1 MSQNSNENPASTQ
14 LSNTY
19 IMSNN
24 ILRNVYQIGFN
35 SRNIT
40 KTLTNNLEIKEISND
55 IIKDTKNN
63 IISVRSYGP
72 LLLGLVLIY
81 KKKIIL
87 FIEDV
92 FNTLKN
98 KFNNNNNNENFD
110 DDDYKKNIKKETQSA
125 IKLKLNSENF
135 NIMSLTPI
143 KNEKNNLNIINEND
157 DLSDNK
163 YFNNIFTPNK
173 NKSTKDLLT
182 MDSNEMLRRSINNSL
197 LNDKINTISIKN
209 NNNNNNNNDG
219 SINNLSSLLQKVK
232 KPLTENKINKKNS
245 LLNNNLNFNDSFNEN
260 NKEDDFNFFNFISQK
275 NEFNNNNNNEFNN
288 NNNDFDFTDSNIF
301 DNNFFKNEKSS
312 IKKYNFKEI
321 ESIFSNKEKKEKPFV
336 FKNKNLE
343 FDEEISIPIKI
354 DDFTKENNFNID
366 EITNKFKNN
375 LIIQNKTL
383 DTSNLENFN
392 NQSKYEYLAP
402 NFIIVESENENE
414 IKRNDLSF
422 SNVNVSSNLISE
434 RKKISIESF
443 SNVGKDLIYDL
454 SKLNLDKDDFDGILF
469 NEKIEEIEK
478 ENNENINNNNNENF
492 FSGFSQNYQIHA
504 DDNFG
509 FCDSFNDYKNF
520 MENELNKQNEKL
532 NEEIK
537 KFKEIIEMIY
547 DKLIEIGNNRK
558 KYFLEGYKKIFNKE
572 FQNEDQFKL
581 DFPKIDL
588 NENNNG
594 INFEELN
601 NNINQTFINYNE
613 FTRVVDNW
621 MIYKEETFNI
631 NSHNQNS
638 NNNSIC
644 ENNNNNNIDNDV
656 FMSLIECVEFYR
668 KLNEKY
674 LDLNNRLILSCY
686 LNVMKENE
694 IKKIELKII
703 NNENNN
709 YNLNDLFK
717 HFVNDVNL
725 YEKKK
730 EKTWKE
736 TIENYKNKLI
746 NENKN
751 NVDINNNNNEIKK
764 WNLNVE
770 EIENDYKKYENLSNE
785 IIELIKD
792 LELMK
797 KNNIEKNE
805 KNLKEFK
812 NILEIVNEKEENNK
826 MEIDKN

>member
-1 MSQNSNENPASTQ
+1 MKKNKENDINTTSAST
-14 LSNTY
+14 LIT
-19 IMSNN
+19 SNN
-24 ILRNVYQIGFN
+24 FL
-35 SRNIT
+35 
-40 KTLTNNLEIKEISND
+40 IS
-55 IIKDTKNN
+55 
-63 IISVRSYGP
+63 
-72 LLLGLVLIY
+72 
-81 KKKIIL
+81 
-87 FIEDV
+87 
-92 FNTLKN
+92 
-98 KFNNNNNNENFD
+98 
-110 DDDYKKNIKKETQSA
+110 
-125 IKLKLNSENF
+125 
-135 NIMSLTPI
+135 
-143 KNEKNNLNIINEND
+143 
-157 DLSDNK
+157 
-163 YFNNIFTPNK
+163 TPNK
-173 NKSTKDLLT
+173 KNFEPFLTNSEDKILNEFSNEKKNKNKILTQNEIILPSQTKKYLKQICDLDSRILLT
-182 MDSNEMLRRSINNSL
+182 FDVSFINFYPVFSENQIEEFFSIF
-197 LNDKINTISIKN
+197 DKLFFWKEKF
-209 NNNNNNNNDG
+209 
-219 SINNLSSLLQKVK
+219 L
-232 KPLTENKINKKNS
+232 NKITK
-245 LLNNNLNFNDSFNEN
+245 LNEEKFNL
-260 NKEDDFNFFNFISQK
+260 K
-275 NEFNNNNNNEFNN
+275 NE
-288 NNNDFDFTDSNIF
+288 I
-301 DNNFFKNEKSS
+301 
-312 IKKYNFKEI
+312 
-321 ESIFSNKEKKEKPFV
+321 EKKEKIINNLQNSLNH
-336 FKNKNLE
+336 NKNEL
-343 FDEEISIPIKI
+343 
-354 DDFTKENNFNID
+354 
-366 EITNKFKNN
+366 N
-375 LIIQNKTL
+375 L
-383 DTSNLENFN
+383 
-392 NQSKYEYLAP
+392 
-402 NFIIVESENENE
+402 
-414 IKRNDLSF
+414 
-422 SNVNVSSNLISE
+422 
-434 RKKISIESF
+434 
-443 SNVGKDLIYDL
+443 
-454 SKLNLDKDDFDGILF
+454 KLNK
-469 NEKIEEIEK
+469 EEIEK
-478 ENNENINNNNNENF
+478 DKFKSDFLNMKNKKNNIQNEVKTFKDKANKLEKEKNRIQDELNRILLKNKELYDYIDSLKKNINNNNNENF

-709 YNLNDLFK
+709 NYLNDLFK

-736 TIENYKNKLI
+736 TIENYKIKLI

-751 NVDINNNNNEIKK
+751 NDDINNNNDEIKK

>member
-1 MSQNSNENPASTQ
+1 MNNNQMKKNKENDINTTSAST
-14 LSNTY
+14 LIT
-19 IMSNN
+19 SNN
-24 ILRNVYQIGFN
+24 FL
-35 SRNIT
+35 
-40 KTLTNNLEIKEISND
+40 IS
-55 IIKDTKNN
+55 
-63 IISVRSYGP
+63 
-72 LLLGLVLIY
+72 
-81 KKKIIL
+81 
-87 FIEDV
+87 
-92 FNTLKN
+92 
-98 KFNNNNNNENFD
+98 
-110 DDDYKKNIKKETQSA
+110 
-125 IKLKLNSENF
+125 
-135 NIMSLTPI
+135 
-143 KNEKNNLNIINEND
+143 
-157 DLSDNK
+157 
-163 YFNNIFTPNK
+163 TPNK
-173 NKSTKDLLT
+173 KNFEPFLTNSEDKILNEFSNEKKNKNKILTQNEIILPSQTKKYLKQICDLDSRILLT
-182 MDSNEMLRRSINNSL
+182 FDVSF
-197 LNDKINTISIKN
+197 
-209 NNNNNNNNDG
+209 
-219 SINNLSSLLQKVK
+219 
-232 KPLTENKINKKNS
+232 
-245 LLNNNLNFNDSFNEN
+245 LNF
-260 NKEDDFNFFNFISQK
+260 
-275 NEFNNNNNNEFNN
+275 
-288 NNNDFDFTDSNIF
+288 
-301 DNNFFKNEKSS
+301 
-312 IKKYNFKEI
+312 Y
-321 ESIFSNKEKKEKPFV
+321 SIFSENQIEEFFSIFDKLFLWKEKTLNKITKLNEEKFNLKNEIEKKEKIINNLQNSLNH
-336 FKNKNLE
+336 NKNEL
-343 FDEEISIPIKI
+343 
-354 DDFTKENNFNID
+354 
-366 EITNKFKNN
+366 N
-375 LIIQNKTL
+375 L
-383 DTSNLENFN
+383 
-392 NQSKYEYLAP
+392 
-402 NFIIVESENENE
+402 
-414 IKRNDLSF
+414 
-422 SNVNVSSNLISE
+422 
-434 RKKISIESF
+434 
-443 SNVGKDLIYDL
+443 
-454 SKLNLDKDDFDGILF
+454 KLNK
-469 NEKIEEIEK
+469 EEIEK
-478 ENNENINNNNNENF
+478 DKFKSDFLNMKNKKNNIQNEVKTFKDKANKLEKEKNRIQDELNRILLKNKELYDYIDSLKKNINNNNNE

-509 FCDSFNDYKNF
+509 FCDSFNEYKIF

-581 DFPKIDL
+581 DFPEIDL

-594 INFEELN
+594 INFEKLN

-709 YNLNDLFK
+709 YNLNDLFN
-717 HFVNDVNL
+717 HFVNN
-725 YEKKK
+725 KK
-730 EKTWKE
+730 
-736 TIENYKNKLI
+736 NS

-751 NVDINNNNNEIKK
+751 NSNENNNENI
-764 WNLNVE
+764 NFNFNSE